1 MADLVN
7 VMSNGRM
14 EITTFGSGEVVE
26 GTEVIDAVHK
36 GTLEAGYW
44 TPYYDL
50 GKHKAGEIIVNPP
63 FGLPLPV
70 AYLYYEA
77 GPGADI
83 MREYYDLLGMN
94 VELLGWSFSPM
105 SPEIF
110 FKDPVRTLEDRRGK
124 KVRVIGMQASV
135 YEELGASVVQ
145 VAGGE
150 LYTALQTGAVDGA
163 KYGSIALAAS
173 IGLHEVANYL
183 VLPGWQDPCP
193 VAFTV
198 VNKDAWNELPDDL
211 KAIMKAA
218 GKQMSTYYS
227 SQYGLDDAV
236 WFKKLVEEGIEV
248 ITTPDEDLRAIR
260 DIVVKIQDERAL
272 EDEFYAKALNTM
284 REFSAF
290 AGKLASA
297 QSLPD

>member
-1 MADLVN
+1 
-7 VMSNGRM
+7 MSNGRL
-14 EITTFGSGEVVE
+14 EIETFGSGEVVE
-26 GTEVIDAVHK
+26 GVEVIDAVHK
-36 GTLEAGYW
+36 GTLEGGYW

-50 GKHKAGEIIVNPP
+50 GKAKAGEIIVNPP

-83 MREYYDLLGMN
+83 MREYYERLGMN
-94 VELLGWSFSPM
+94 VHLLGWSFSPM

-110 FKDPVRTLEDRRGK
+110 FKDPVRNLADRKGK

-145 VAGGE
+145 VDGGD
-150 LYTALQTGAVDGA
+150 LYTSLQTGAIDGA

-173 IGLHEVANYL
+173 IGLHEVARYL

-193 VAFTV
+193 VAFYV
-198 VNKDAWNELPDDL
+198 INKDEWNALPDDL
-211 KAIMKAA
+211 KAIMEAA
-218 GKQMSTYYS
+218 GKQAATHYS
-227 SQYGLDDAV
+227 SAYGLEDAV
-236 WFKKLVEEGIEV
+236 WFKKLVDEGINV
-248 ITTPDEDLRAIR
+248 IKTPDEDLRAIR
-260 DIVVKIQDERAL
+260 DIVYAIQDERAL

-284 REFSAF
+284 RDFSAF
-290 AGKLASA
+290 AGKLAAA